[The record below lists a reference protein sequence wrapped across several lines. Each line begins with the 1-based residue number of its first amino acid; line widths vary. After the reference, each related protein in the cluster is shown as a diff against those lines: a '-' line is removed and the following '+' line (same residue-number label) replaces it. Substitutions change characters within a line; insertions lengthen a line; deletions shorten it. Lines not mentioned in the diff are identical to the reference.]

1 MVPSLHKQAKQFAE
15 DLSKLLNN
23 TISDG
28 VKLSAAKLSDGR
40 YAIGRNLSDRN
51 PLEPDLVAL
60 TTSKKKPELYLF
72 ASHELCLDDTEGTWL
87 MASKT
92 NYAVQ
97 VGESEDRKTL
107 FAYDYVRKLDNGY
120 PLAHFH
126 IYGDGGRSYGS
137 IFKSRGRKKDK
148 LRDLHFPIGGL
159 VHDGG
164 GILFRPILEDIIE
177 MLIAEDLVE
186 ARPKWDEAV
195 REGRE
200 RFYESQLRAAL
211 RRYPDIDRATA

>member
-1 MVPSLHKQAKQFAE
+1 MTPSLSKQAKQFAD
-15 DLSKLLNN
+15 DLSRLLNN
-23 TISDG
+23 TITDG
-28 VKLSAAKLSDGR
+28 IKLSAAKLSDDR
-40 YAIGRNLSDRN
+40 YTIGRNLSDRN
-51 PLEPDLVAL
+51 PLDPDLVAL
-60 TTSKKKPELYLF
+60 TTSKKKAELYLF
-72 ASHELCLDDTEGTWL
+72 ASHELCLDDTEGAWL

-97 VGESEDRKTL
+97 VGEAGERNTL

-126 IYGDGGRSYGS
+126 IYGDGGRTYSS

-148 LRDLHFPIGGL
+148 LRDLHFPVGGL

-177 MLIAEDLVE
+177 MLVAEGLVE
-186 ARPKWDEAV
+186 ARPKWDQAI
-195 REGRE
+195 RDGRK
-200 RFYESQLRAAL
+200 RFYESQLRAAV
-211 RRYPDIDRATA
+211 RRFPGVA

>member
-1 MVPSLHKQAKQFAE
+1 MAPPLPKQAKKFAD
-15 DLSKLLNN
+15 DLSRLLNQ
-23 TISDG
+23 TIANG
-28 VKLSAAKLSDGR
+28 IKLSSAMLSGDR
-40 YAIGRNLSDRN
+40 YAIGRNLTDKN
-51 PLEPDLVAL
+51 PLDPDLIPL
-60 TTSKKKPELYLF
+60 TISQRKAELYLF

-97 VGESEDRKTL
+97 VGESEERKTL

-126 IYGDGGRSYGS
+126 IYGDGGRPYNS
-137 IFKSRGRKKDK
+137 IFKSRGRRKDK
-148 LRDLHFPIGGL
+148 LRDLHFPVGGL

-177 MLIAEDLVE
+177 LMVAEGLVE
-186 ARPKWDEAV
+186 ARPNWGQAIH
-195 REGRE
+195 EGRE
-200 RFYESQLRAAL
+200 RFYESQLKAAI
-211 RRYPDIDRATA
+211 RRYPDIAKATA